1 MEGIEG
7 TVDWPV
13 LLLVLKVPL
22 VVSEK
27 IHEFKKTI
35 KTSKQNNFSLG
46 QKYPT
51 LGEIN
56 ACIKKQI

>member
-1 MEGIEG
+1 MEGTEG

-27 IHEFKKTI
+27 IHEFKK
-35 KTSKQNNFSLG
+35 KQL
-46 QKYPT
+46 
-51 LGEIN
+51 
-56 ACIKKQI
+56 KQANKIIFLWDKSIQL